1 MRYNPIIWRC
11 THCLPHPAVTCL
23 PSTSRI
29 RRARRRTTTA
39 WRSPDSALGAGGMS
53 RTGIRFALLCDI
65 RPNRAVQE
73 GPLRVRQPT
82 VARAAEYVRTAEV
95 MARHRREMLN
105 QVYLPL
111 AGVVLLIVVV
121 MAGIAIAFSP
131 DKIGTVAAFMSLLI
145 LVPAVL
151 VCLVPYMLFVALAF
165 GVNWL
170 NRWLPRR
177 L

>member
-1 MRYNPIIWRC
+1 M
-11 THCLPHPAVTCL
+11 
-23 PSTSRI
+23 
-29 RRARRRTTTA
+29 
-39 WRSPDSALGAGGMS
+39 
-53 RTGIRFALLCDI
+53 IRFALLCDI

-73 GPLRVRQPT
+73 GPLRAGQPQI
-82 VARAAEYVRTAEV
+82 ARAAEYVRTAEV

-145 LVPAVL
+145 LVPSVL
-151 VCLVPYMLFVALAF
+151 VCLIPYLLFVALAF

-177 L
+177 LRTTRRVVHTANEGSYQVARRVVNPIIWVSQRLAWAERFLGAKPPKAFPITDRKV